1 MFIGYVFSDRSEL
14 NRGNFE
20 SKTKNEIEE
29 GEFRTGAAW
38 RSMDYKT

>member
-20 SKTKNEIEE
+20 SKNKNEIIEQ
-29 GEFRTGAAW
+29 GEFEPARCGLAINGL
-38 RSMDYKT
+38 

>member
-20 SKTKNEIEE
+20 SKNKNEIEQ
-29 GEFRTGAAW
+29 GEFEPARCGLAINGL
-38 RSMDYKT
+38 